1 MFYSLLYFCVPDL
14 ILEIFKIL
22 EQKYKMVLIHYFLH
36 SKWKFCD
43 KALLTEKGFSK
54 FLIYLC
60 LPHLIPPSGIWR
72 LKFGWLNHR
81 VVHKEVFDK
90 KRNEENSF
98 PTCPKELWGKKED
111 RKKKRAHAKITS
123 CLSSQLDSKIDGCL
137 EISR

>member
-1 MFYSLLYFCVPDL
+1 M
-14 ILEIFKIL
+14 
-22 EQKYKMVLIHYFLH
+22 
-36 SKWKFCD
+36 
-43 KALLTEKGFSK
+43 
-54 FLIYLC
+54 
-60 LPHLIPPSGIWR
+60 
-72 LKFGWLNHR
+72 
-81 VVHKEVFDK
+81 HKEVFDK